1 MQAVQ
6 TGDKVSSIHSIKQRI
21 SPFGFQNPKEGSSVQ
36 NAYGGYLCIDNL
48 LESSCTNGKQDFMYT
63 AQKHLKLDA
72 MPVPDGVCEPPPEV
86 VWEITICYADG
97 REMPT
102 AYRIA
107 LDRKASVNDV
117 LLAVRNTVSL
127 SSDDEVVLALH
138 IGNRFVR

>member
-21 SPFGFQNPKEGSSVQ
+21 SPVGLPSPKEGSSIL

-48 LESSCTNGKQDFMYT
+48 FESNRTNGKQDFMYT

-72 MPVPDGVCEPPPEV
+72 VPVPDGVCEPPPEV
-86 VWEITICYADG
+86 VWEITICYANG

-102 AYRIA
+102 AYGIA
-107 LDRKASVNDV
+107 LD
-117 LLAVRNTVSL
+117 
-127 SSDDEVVLALH
+127 
-138 IGNRFVR
+138 